1 MEDIKISMFHLDS
14 TLLFLNTSRPISVP
28 RNRSVSS
35 LMGSVKKDRES
46 PCLTSLLI
54 NHSKYA
60 EIAEIESE
68 TEEEEIQTTS
78 LRFEDPS
85 YESPTLKTK
94 RWKLGSEIGPIS
106 RGKHEE
112 FRKLKYIH
120 QSISSKEN
128 DSDSKTIKRN
138 LHFASLL
145 VQWFPEPLIDSA
157 LKELH
162 DTDRTKVVADEAV
175 VIRIL
180 GYIEAL
186 LRVSCRTIPWKTL
199 FEINQELG
207 MNIDKKEIAA
217 AKFNAVANKAY
228 KDFYSKKEK
237 TETFDVIRF
246 QITRL
251 IADLNIEPHPI
262 SQKKEILE
270 LSRNLCKFLEI
281 KGIVP
286 KDPEIY
292 GHAIVEIACKKVL
305 KTRNLRTLD
314 DPRLKKQLSTAI
326 HYIKKQ
332 IKNK

>member
-1 MEDIKISMFHLDS
+1 
-14 TLLFLNTSRPISVP
+14 
-28 RNRSVSS
+28 
-35 LMGSVKKDRES
+35 MGSIKKDRES
-46 PCLTSLLI
+46 PYLTSLLAK
-54 NHSKYA
+54 HSKYA
-60 EIAEIESE
+60 EIPTVESEPEEEGIES
-68 TEEEEIQTTS
+68 TS

-85 YESPTLKTK
+85 YEAPTLKTK

-106 RGKHEE
+106 RGKHED

-128 DSDSKTIKRN
+128 DTDSKTIKRN

-162 DTDRTKVVADEAV
+162 DTDRAKVVADEAV
-175 VIRIL
+175 IVRIL

-186 LRVSCRTIPWKTL
+186 LRVSCRTIPWKTI

-207 MNIDKKEIAA
+207 MNIDKKEISA
-217 AKFNAVANKAY
+217 AKFNAVAAGAY
-228 KDFYSKKEK
+228 KDFYTKKQK

-246 QITRL
+246 QMTRL
-251 IADLNIEPHPI
+251 IADLNIGPHPI
-262 SQKKEILE
+262 SKKKEILDF
-270 LSRNLCKFLEI
+270 SRRLCKFLEARAI
-281 KGIVP
+281 IP

-314 DPRLKKQLSTAI
+314 DPRLKKKLSTAI

-332 IKNK
+332 LKNR